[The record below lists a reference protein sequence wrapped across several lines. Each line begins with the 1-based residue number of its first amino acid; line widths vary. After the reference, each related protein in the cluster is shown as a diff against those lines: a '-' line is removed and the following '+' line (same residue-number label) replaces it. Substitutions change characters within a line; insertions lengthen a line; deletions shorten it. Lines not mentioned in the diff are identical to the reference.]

1 MKYLCFDYGQKRTGV
16 AASAPDGAL
25 VLPLAAILC
34 DRRKALLDAAQALLA
49 VEKAEALV
57 VGLPLRR
64 DGSEGLTAR
73 QARNFG
79 RSLQRRSGLPLFY
92 MDESYSSAEAEDLLK
107 NSNQRFR
114 TGDGRV
120 DSLAAAVILESFLR
134 ELNNKGTAL
143 P

>member
-1 MKYLCFDYGQKRTGV
+1 LKYLCFDYGQKRTGV
-16 AASAPDGAL
+16 AVSGPDGAL
-25 VLPLAAILC
+25 VLPLEAILC
-34 DRRKALLDAAQALLA
+34 DKRKALLDAAQTLLD
-49 VEKAEALV
+49 VEKPEALV

-92 MDESYSSAEAEDLLK
+92 MDESYSSAEAASQIK
-107 NSNQRFR
+107 GSGRRFR
-114 TGDGRV
+114 PGDGRV
-120 DSLAAAVILESFLR
+120 DSLAASVILKSFLR
-134 ELNNKGTAL
+134 ELNNKGTIL